1 MKVGMIGLGRM
12 GEGMSRRLIAAGHEV
27 HGYRNNYKKSE
38 EQFEKGYISGCTTSV
53 ESLVQVVRESK
64 SIYGEKSGET
74 VIAKS
79 PGIFMMVV
87 PAETV
92 EETINELLPFC
103 VEGDIIIDHGN
114 SNFKDSRRRA
124 EKLVK
129 LGIQYIDCGTSGGV
143 YGLERGY
150 CLMVGGADTPV
161 RTCRPIF
168 DALAPGIDAAP
179 RTTNRDGYT
188 LYPEEYGWMHCGGPG
203 AGHFVKMVHN
213 GIEYGI
219 MQAYAEGFNI
229 LHEANAGSKY
239 VKEGDAEVAPMD
251 CPEDYQYDIDVSKV
265 AECWRRGSVVGSWLL
280 DLTADV
286 LRHDREL
293 SKFDGGVSDS
303 GEGRWT
309 VHAAVDLGVPAPVIS
324 SALWARF
331 ESRRLGAF
339 TAKVLNGM
347 RAMFGGHDVR

>member
-1 MKVGMIGLGRM
+1 MKVGLIGLGRM
-12 GEGMSRRLIAAGHEV
+12 GEGMSRRMLKADIEV
-27 HGYRNNYKKSE
+27 WGYRRNYAKAE
-38 EQFEKGYISGCTTSV
+38 EAFEKGYVSGVATSL
-53 ESLVQVVRESK
+53 ENLVKVVHNQEG
-64 SIYGEKSGET
+64 IIG
-74 VIAKS
+74 KS
-79 PGIFMMVV
+79 PGIFQLVI
-87 PAETV
+87 PAELV
-92 EETINELLPFC
+92 EDTLNELLPFC

-124 EKLVK
+124 ERLSK
-129 LGIQYIDCGTSGGV
+129 LGIQYLDCGTSGGV

-150 CLMVGGADTPV
+150 CLMVGGANHAV
-161 RTCRPIF
+161 SVCRPIF
-168 DALAPGIDAAP
+168 DALAPGIISAP
-179 RTTNRDGYT
+179 RTCSRDGYE
-188 LYPEEYGWMHCGGPG
+188 LYPEEHGWMHCGGPG

-229 LHEANAGSKY
+229 LHEANAGAKY

-286 LRHDREL
+286 LRRDREL
-293 SKFDGGVSDS
+293 GNFDGGVSDS

-324 SALWARF
+324 SALYERF
-331 ESRRLGAF
+331 GSRQLGKFAN
-339 TAKVLNGM
+339 KILNGM
-347 RAMFGGHDVR
+347 RAMFGGHEVR